1 MSSYTTSHGLLLEPV
16 VEAFLHASSP
26 VERDA
31 PGGRRA
37 LERAQSGRA
46 LLPETDAEWVTV
58 PGGPTGGVP
67 VRIVRPR
74 GTTAVLPVVL
84 CLHGP
89 GWVFSS
95 AVTHDRL
102 VRELAVGADAAVVFP
117 EYTRPPEAAYPV
129 ALQQIHTVA
138 RRPAGENGPGGLDG
152 TRMAVAG
159 DSAGGTLAAA
169 LTLPAKEHGDV
180 RFAHQVLFCPVT
192 DAGCDSASYE
202 RFASGYRRAHAR
214 QRDQLAGL
222 PPGLVITAEADV
234 VRDEGEAYA
243 AGLRAAGVPVTA
255 VRHLGVVHG
264 FVLLDALRGSQ
275 AAASAIA
282 LACDTLHSALHDAL
296 PKACPRWTPAQ
307 AQRAWPRRSTPR
319 RRSRTCTPR
328 PSPWHSSTGC
338 VRRVGSVRSSP

>member
-1 MSSYTTSHGLLLEPV
+1 M

-95 AVTHDRL
+95 AVTHDDRL

-214 QRDQLAGL
+214 RRDQLAGL

-264 FVLLDALRGSQ
+264 FVLLAPC
-275 AAASAIA
+275 AA
-282 LACDTLHSALHDAL
+282 
-296 PKACPRWTPAQ
+296 PRP
-307 AQRAWPRRSTPR
+307 PR
-319 RRSRTCTPR
+319 R
-328 PSPWHSSTGC
+328 PSPWPATPCTAPCTTHC
-338 VRRVGSVRSSP
+338 RRLALDGRPPRRRGPGPDVPHLAAGAGHARPVHPRGTRPPAVSVGSAA